1 MELHDNFGNE
11 LRKLTEE
18 ERAKHL
24 SRLKKEVILN
34 SVVFII
40 AALIIGALVA
50 YFAAES
56 GAHEY
61 IIIFVFVLFGG
72 AVLKLVFDAAKM
84 LWQYSSD
91 NVGVLHI
98 FCEDI
103 DFSGSSSKNR
113 PTYFIKGIDA
123 KTGKEICYPLSPKE
137 YEEIRNHFGHLKEI
151 DYIILNP
158 HKVRYHEYGRFF
170 KLMNGGCAVLDSAV
184 HDDISRAVNNLS
196 SGGALSAK
204 PKD

>member
-56 GAHEY
+56 GARIY
-61 IIIFVFVLFGG
+61 
-72 AVLKLVFDAAKM
+72 
-84 LWQYSSD
+84 Y
-91 NVGVLHI
+91 N
-98 FCEDI
+98 
-103 DFSGSSSKNR
+103 
-113 PTYFIKGIDA
+113 
-123 KTGKEICYPLSPKE
+123 ICVCT
-137 YEEIRNHFGHLKEI
+137 
-151 DYIILNP
+151 
-158 HKVRYHEYGRFF
+158 VRR
-170 KLMNGGCAVLDSAV
+170 
-184 HDDISRAVNNLS
+184 SRA
-196 SGGALSAK
+196 
-204 PKD
+204 